1 MLRAQERN
9 ANILRRKP
17 MRGKIQEMNKAASAR
32 ISKGLNEGHV
42 VVARAQE
49 LYIQAGNPIE
59 FWGLE
64 DYAVRAHFLIAAAR
78 AGDETPS
85 LRASLQ

>member
-1 MLRAQERN
+1 
-9 ANILRRKP
+9 
-17 MRGKIQEMNKAASAR
+17 MRGKIRDMSKVVSAR
-32 ISKGLNEGHV
+32 IARGLNEGPV

-64 DYAVRAHFLIAAAR
+64 DYPVRAHFLIAAAR
-78 AGDETPS
+78 AGDKTPS

>member
-1 MLRAQERN
+1 
-9 ANILRRKP
+9 
-17 MRGKIQEMNKAASAR
+17 MRGKIRDMSKAASAR
-32 ISKGLNEGHV
+32 VARGLHEGHV

-49 LYIQAGNPIE
+49 LYIRAGNPIE
-59 FWGLE
+59 LWGLE
-64 DYAVRAHFLIAAAR
+64 DYPVRAHFLIAAAR